1 MWYRFIPF
9 MLWWPEVT
17 RQSLRADVLAALT
30 GAIVVLPQ
38 GVAFAAIAGM
48 PPEYGLYAAMA
59 PAAIAAIFGSSRIMM
74 SGPTTPASI
83 LLFSSLSALAVPGSA
98 TFVYYALTLTL
109 MVGLIQL
116 GMGFARLGYL
126 VDFISDSV
134 IIGFSA
140 GAAVLIL
147 VSQVRDVLGIDLP
160 RGLNIQQVIP
170 AIYERVDMI
179 NWMSVEVAMVSIGC
193 GIWAKQALRSV
204 PYMIVAMV
212 MGSVAA
218 LGLNTYLYA
227 DVALVQVS
235 AVAFPPLSSPGL
247 SFTTWQQLAPTSFAV
262 TFFAL
267 TQTISIARSL
277 ASRTGDRLDPNQEFI
292 GQGLSNVAGAFLSAY
307 VSTGSFNRSSV
318 NYEAGAR
325 TPLASVFAAAMLIV
339 LLFVVAPLLSF
350 MPKAATA
357 GVLFL
362 VAIGI
367 IDVNGIRKILR
378 TSRADSVV
386 LIITFLATVLLT
398 VDFAIIL
405 GVLVS
410 IVMFLNRSSQPVVEV
425 QMPDPRN
432 PGRRFNR
439 DPALPECPQVKIV
452 QIDGALFFGAANYV
466 AERLRIIFSR
476 NSAQK
481 HLLILART
489 INFVDTVGAEVL
501 AREHRRRRSV
511 GGGIYLHQMSS
522 QARALMGRA
531 GFVSEIG
538 KRNFFSSKGEAIA
551 GVFEKLDRGVCAQC
565 RRRVFNECKTL
576 PRYQARSSP
585 APASQSVA
593 NKVTISNVR
602 SDDGVDSDSEST
614 ITRHLREPAR

>member
-1 MWYRFIPF
+1 MWLRFVPF
-9 MLWWPEVT
+9 LVWWPEVN
-17 RQSLRADVLAALT
+17 RQSLRADALAALT
-30 GAIVVLPQ
+30 GAVVVLPQ

-48 PPEYGLYAAMA
+48 PPQYGLYSAMVPAVVAAL
-59 PAAIAAIFGSSRIMM
+59 FGSSRLMT

-83 LLFSSLSALAVPGSA
+83 VLFASLAVLAVRGSA
-98 TFVYYALTLTL
+98 TFVYFALTLTF

-134 IIGFSA
+134 IVGFSA
-140 GAAVLIL
+140 GAAILIL
-147 VSQVRDVLGIDLP
+147 LSQIRDVLGIDLP
-160 RGLNIQQVIP
+160 RGLNVQELLL
-170 AIYERVDMI
+170 ATYERVPQI
-179 NWMSVEVAMVSIGC
+179 NWMSVEVAMVSVGS
-193 GIWAKQALRSV
+193 GILAKRTLPSV
-204 PYMIVAMV
+204 PYMIVAMFIGAV
-212 MGSVAA
+212 VA
-218 LGLNTYLYA
+218 LGLNTFLFGA
-227 DVALVQVS
+227 VELVELS
-235 AVAFPPLSSPGL
+235 AVALPPLSAPGL

-277 ASRTGDRLDPNQEFI
+277 ASRTGDRIDTNQEFI
-292 GQGLSNVAGAFLSAY
+292 GQGLSNVIGAFFSSY

-325 TPLASVFAAAMLIV
+325 TPLANVFTAVVLVV
-339 LLFVVAPLLSF
+339 LLFAVGPLLSF

-362 VAIGI
+362 VAVGI
-367 IDVNGIRKILR
+367 IDIAAIRKILR

-398 VDFAIIL
+398 VDFAIML

-410 IVMFLNRSSQPVVEV
+410 IVIFLNRSSQPVIDV

-432 PGRRFNR
+432 PGRRFNT
-439 DPALPECPQVKIV
+439 DAALPECPQLKIV

-466 AERLRIIFSR
+466 GEQLRILFSR
-476 NSAQK
+476 SPQQK

-489 INFVDTVGAEVL
+489 VNFIDTVGAEVL
-501 AREHRRRRSV
+501 AREHRRRRAL
-511 GGGIYLHQMSS
+511 GGGVYLRKMSD
-522 QARALMGRA
+522 QALKLLRRA
-531 GFVSEIG
+531 GVAAQIG
-538 KRNFFSSKGEAIA
+538 EENFFVSKGEAVASI
-551 GVFEKLDRGVCAQC
+551 FEKLDRKICAQC
-565 RRRVFNECKTL
+565 SRRVFNECKIV
-576 PRYQARSSP
+576 PRQQA
-585 APASQSVA
+585 
-593 NKVTISNVR
+593 VR
-602 SDDGVDSDSEST
+602 SPLGSAAARDSESEST